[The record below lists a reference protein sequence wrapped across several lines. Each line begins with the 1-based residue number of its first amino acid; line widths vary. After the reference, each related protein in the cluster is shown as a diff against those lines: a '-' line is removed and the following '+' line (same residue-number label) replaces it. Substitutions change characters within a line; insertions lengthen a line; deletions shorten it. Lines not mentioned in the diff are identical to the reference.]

1 MFSNGGQAIMYPLI
15 IGVVIIIAIIYL
27 LFRTSPT
34 EVLGLNKICKNCGAK
49 EGYFKCKIC
58 RSRK

>member
-1 MFSNGGQAIMYPLI
+1 MDGQVIMFPLI

-27 LFRTSPT
+27 LFQTNSN
-34 EVLGLNKICKNCGAK
+34 EIFKLNKICKNCGAK

-58 RSRK
+58 RSSK